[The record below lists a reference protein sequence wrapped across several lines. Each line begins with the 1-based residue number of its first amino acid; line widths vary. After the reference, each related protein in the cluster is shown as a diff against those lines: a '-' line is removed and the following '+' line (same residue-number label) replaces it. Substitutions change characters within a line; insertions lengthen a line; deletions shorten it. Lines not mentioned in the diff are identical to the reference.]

1 MCQTLP
7 TISGPLIH
15 RRPLVP
21 QFIFIEPDFLR
32 PLAQRLCSNSCHL
45 QPPLALLKSSNLKGT
60 VVSLTTCGTPFLMI
74 LICLILIFNI
84 SHYSFLEK
92 IFFLHLLILFNV
104 NFYLKW
110 ASIFVTR
117 QDLLPP
123 HRWQRTWLKLEY
135 VLSMT
140 WAHPWRGCNLVGC
153 FLLRGKAP
161 VSVCAC
167 SEGYCMQTYIVYR
180 RSENL

>member
-7 TISGPLIH
+7 TISGPLLH

-21 QFIFIEPDFLR
+21 RFIFIEPDFLR
-32 PLAQRLCSNSCHL
+32 ALAQRLCANSCHL
-45 QPPLALLKSSNLKGT
+45 QPPLALLKSSNHCCLLNDLWHT
-60 VVSLTTCGTPFLMI
+60 FSCDPDLLNSNFQHLTLF
-74 LICLILIFNI
+74 
-84 SHYSFLEK
+84 FLEK
-92 IFFLHLLILFNV
+92 VFFLHLLILFNV

-153 FLLRGKAP
+153 FLLKGKAP

-180 RSENL
+180 RSENP